1 MKKTVEEEIKRI
13 LPMIPKDPPKDTVSI
28 LKKRGFLREE
38 RLLYKSEYDGGEKK
52 VRVICSRC
60 GGQAL
65 LEYVPGGGCGRY
77 GTAPFGFVDPFDK
90 VEKKSG
96 NTCLCPICQNGS
108 TAMHIG
114 TIGSSVTE
122 IDSRICGSVH
132 NVEGHLVMLSWVVKK
147 MMKKDGT
154 VTYPIFGY
162 EGIVLIDKSIVRI
175 KMYRKFMSSYSWLSE
190 WEISKKNGGEIGA
203 FSKNE
208 IVYAKS
214 SEIDETSAEKSAFVQ
229 YLSGCGELNPNNYL
243 NTWLKYPNIEN
254 LVRGGYGK
262 IISSVFS
269 EAEGYS
275 SNYYH
280 RTFDIKKVNDYLAL
294 ENSKPHEILGI
305 TKQELSIAKAVTY
318 KCFLFYKEYKQKQ
331 GQRLDGTVLNVV
343 EKWGIESVRDIAFNK
358 KHGVKIHL
366 LRTLNYLERQ
376 QALPI
381 EKNGLIGIRYL
392 TDYWDSLYKVYGS
405 MPPEL
410 MYPKNLIDAHDEMI
424 LKVKEKEDAV
434 ITKKI
439 ADRVADLSGYCYQDD
454 EIGLII
460 RPAASQAELIKEGKL
475 LHHCVAGYAKDH
487 GDGKTSIFFI
497 RKTEAPNIPYYT
509 LELKDG
515 KVLQNRGMKNCERT
529 DEVRAFEKKWLN
541 FISMKERKNGTRKEI
556 VAGA

>member
-1 MKKTVEEEIKRI
+1 MKKAVEEEIKRI
-13 LPMIPKDPPKDTVSI
+13 LPRIPKDPPKDTVSI

-38 RLLYKSEYDGGEKK
+38 RLLYRSEYDGGEKK

-60 GGQAL
+60 GGQEL

-90 VEKKSG
+90 VKKKSG
-96 NTCLCPICQNGS
+96 NTCMCPICQTGT

-114 TIGSSVTE
+114 TIGRCVTE

-147 MMKKDGT
+147 MLKKDGT

-190 WEISKKNGGEIGA
+190 WEVSKRNGGEIGS

-208 IVYAKS
+208 IIYANS
-214 SEIDETSAEKSAFVQ
+214 SEIDKTSAEKSAFVQ
-229 YLSGCGELNPNNYL
+229 YLSGYGELDPNNYL
-243 NTWLKYPNIEN
+243 KTWLKYPNVEN
-254 LVRGGYGK
+254 LVRVGCGKIVTSVLEEAKGYG
-262 IISSVFS
+262 
-269 EAEGYS
+269 

-280 RTFDIKKVNDYLAL
+280 ITFDLKKVTDYLAL

-305 TKQELSIAKAVTY
+305 TKQELPIAKAVTY

-331 GQRLDGTVLNVV
+331 GQRLDGTILNVV
-343 EKWGIESVRDIAFNK
+343 EKWGIENARDIAFNRK
-358 KHGVKIHL
+358 QGVKIHL
-366 LRTLNYLERQ
+366 IRTLNYLERQ
-376 QALPI
+376 LLLPND
-381 EKNGLIGIRYL
+381 KKGLIGIRYL

-405 MPPEL
+405 MPLEL
-410 MYPKNLIDAHDEMI
+410 MYPKCLIDAHDEML

-439 ADRVADLSGYCYQDD
+439 ADRVQELMGYVYENKELGLLIKPAD
-454 EIGLII
+454 
-460 RPAASQAELIKEGKL
+460 SQAALIKEGKL
-475 LHHCVAGYAKDH
+475 LHHCVANYAKDH
-487 GDGKTSIFFI
+487 GDGKTTIFFI
-497 RKTEAPNIPYYT
+497 RKIADPEIPFFT
-509 LELKDG
+509 LELKNG
-515 KVLQNRGMKNCERT
+515 RVAQNRGFKNCERT
-529 DEVRAFEKKWLN
+529 DEVKVFEKLWLD
-541 FISMKERKNGTRKEI
+541 FISKRR
-556 VAGA
+556 